1 MKSTYIAAALA
12 AVAGPACAQN
22 IALKPLLD
30 GRLRYETV
38 DQDGLAEDAN
48 ALTLRLRAGL
58 SGTTGPWSALVEGQG
73 TAAIVDH
80 YFDGLNGAATRPL
93 VADPENIAL
102 YRAQLQYKTKPLTL
116 TLGRQRIALDDE
128 RFVGPAGFRQNG
140 QTFDA
145 VRAELVPVKGIKAD
159 VSYVWRVRTIW
170 GIDGSGARQQAVSG
184 DNLLAN
190 LAVATPLGQLVSF
203 AYLVDQDEAAVQGF
217 RLSSQTYGARIA
229 GSRALSKTAKLSWAA
244 SYARQS
250 DYHRNPNDYR
260 ADYYLVDGTLD
271 VFEWKLNAGYEVLGA
286 DKGVALTSF
295 QTPLATLFRFQGWA
309 DKFLTTPPN
318 GVRDLYAGVG
328 WSKKKLGKIDVL
340 TLQAVAHR
348 FRSDRLDQ
356 HYGREIDLLASA
368 KVGRT
373 LYSVRFADYR
383 ARQFATDTRKFWLS
397 ADWGL

>member
-1 MKSTYIAAALA
+1 MKSSYLVAAFA
-12 AVAGPACAQN
+12 AVSGPVCAQN
-22 IALKPLLD
+22 IVLKSLFD

-38 DQDGLAEDAN
+38 DQDGLTQDAH

-58 SGTTGPWSALVEGQG
+58 SATTGPWSALVEGQG

-80 YFDGLNGAATRPL
+80 YFDGLGGAATRPL

-102 YRAQLQYKTKPLTL
+102 YRAELQYKTKPLTVS
-116 TLGRQRIALDDE
+116 LGRQRIALDDE

-145 VRAELVPVKGIKAD
+145 VRAELAPVKGVKAD
-159 VSYVWRVRTIW
+159 VSYVWSVRTIW

-190 LAVATPLGQLVSF
+190 LAVTTPFGQLVSF
-203 AYLVDQDEAAVQGF
+203 AYLIDQDEAAVQGF

-229 GSRALSKTAKLSWAA
+229 GSRALSKTAELSWAA

-250 DYHRNPNDYR
+250 EYHRNPNDYR
-260 ADYYLVDGTLD
+260 ANYYLVDGTLD
-271 VFEWKLNAGYEVLGA
+271 ISQWKLNAGYEVLGA

-295 QTPLATLFRFQGWA
+295 QTPLATLFKFQGWA

-318 GVRDLYAGVG
+318 GVRDLYAGAG
-328 WSKKKLGKIDVL
+328 WSKKKFGKIDIL
-340 TLQAVAHR
+340 TFQAVAHR

-356 HYGREIDLLASA
+356 H
-368 KVGRT
+368 
-373 LYSVRFADYR
+373 
-383 ARQFATDTRKFWLS
+383 
-397 ADWGL
+397 